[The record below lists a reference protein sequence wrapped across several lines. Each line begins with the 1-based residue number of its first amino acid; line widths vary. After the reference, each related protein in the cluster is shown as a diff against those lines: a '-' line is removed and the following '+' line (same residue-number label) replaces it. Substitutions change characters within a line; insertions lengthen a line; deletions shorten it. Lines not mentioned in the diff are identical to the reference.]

1 MPNPSG
7 TRNPL
12 FNDNKFKIGTF
23 ATNTIGSW
31 YTVAPEA
38 YEPNWENSLR
48 VAKLADRA
56 GFEASLGLAPPVAKV
71 EAAPVAEA
79 PEEPVDEVD
88 AETAPVDA
96 DADTDADSSTAW
108 SAS

>member
-1 MPNPSG
+1 MSTTTHPSEPPGCRTARCTPNRRPP
-7 TRNPL
+7 TWPL
-12 FNDNKFKIGTF
+12 RPPRSS
-23 ATNTIGSW
+23 SW
-31 YTVAPEA
+31 RTALPACGVAE
-38 YEPNWENSLR
+38 L
-48 VAKLADRA
+48 K
-56 GFEASLGLAPPVAKV
+56 ASLGLAPPVAKV

-79 PEEPVDEVD
+79 AEEPVDEVD